1 MKYLRSTTFGSKDIV
16 IRKSEFVAKTQF
28 LSRCLEALEKLKAGG
43 KFNEIA
49 ATYSEDKARSGGSL
63 GWMVSSFL
71 NFKGTVSAISTDP
84 PC

>member
-1 MKYLRSTTFGSKDIV
+1 MGILVWVLYTKYIYINNQHVCRTIKYV
-16 IRKSEFVAKTQF
+16 
-28 LSRCLEALEKLKAGG
+28 SRCLEALEKLRAGG

-71 NFKGTVSAISTDP
+71 NFKGTVSAISCDP